1 MKQEERHILS
11 RVNQEYGLHLIEDQY
26 EYNRFDAEN
35 KSYIAEI
42 KDRHKY
48 YPKTMI
54 EFDKYSYNT
63 QYAKLVDK
71 DFIYIVRVD
80 GAIYIFNITDLNY
93 QNYDYKWSWVT
104 MSKQTE
110 FSDNRKMKKL
120 VGFIDLNRNKGTF
133 K

>member
-1 MKQEERHILS
+1 MKEEERYILF
-11 RVNQEYGLHLIEDQY
+11 RVNQEYGLHLIEDKY

-71 DFIYIVRVD
+71 NFIYIVRVD
-80 GAIYIFNITDLNY
+80 GQIYIFNITDLNY

>member
-1 MKQEERHILS
+1 MKKEERHILS

-120 VGFIDLNRNKGTF
+120 VGFIDLTRNKGTF

>member
-1 MKQEERHILS
+1 MKEEERYILF
-11 RVNQEYGLHLIEDQY
+11 RVNQEYGLHLIEDKY

-80 GAIYIFNITDLNY
+80 GQIYIFNITDLNY

>member
-1 MKQEERHILS
+1 MKNEERHILS
-11 RVNQEYGLHLIEDQY
+11 RVNQEYGLHLIEDKY

-71 DFIYIVRVD
+71 NFIYIVRVD
-80 GAIYIFNITDLNY
+80 GQIYIFNITDLNY

-120 VGFIDLNRNKGTF
+120 VGFIDLTRNKGTF